1 VEVLKCKYK
10 QINRIKKGMIK
21 LCKAVNYATEIN
33 KQIAEAKEYYNKL
46 RIKEKVFN
54 DVQLDLL
61 HKIEG
66 LERFSLYTGWKFC
79 MSISK
84 LRKARRKT
92 KNELKTMELLIKQ
105 LGGFSIKETKID
117 RQANTLEQLNFE
129 NGYHK
134 RQLEMTG
141 DILQEVDNIVNN
153 IIYNENLTR
162 NNANKITDVNHEEN
176 KIYNMC
182 EKIPRIK
189 GSTIKIKFNTQ
200 EQKAHLIKNNKAK
213 YESYWENNTE
223 RYVEFISRIT
233 NK

>member
-1 VEVLKCKYK
+1 MCIAITYANNINT
-10 QINRIKKGMIK
+10 QI
-21 LCKAVNYATEIN
+21 T
-33 KQIAEAKEYYNKL
+33 EAKEYYNKL
-46 RIKEKVFN
+46 KIKERVFN
-54 DVQLDLL
+54 DVQQDLL

-66 LERFSLYTGWKFC
+66 LDKFSLYTGWKFC
-79 MSISK
+79 MALSK

-92 KNELKTMELLIKQ
+92 KNELKTMELLVNQ

-117 RQANTLEQLNFE
+117 RQASHLDKLNFE

-141 DILQEVDNIVNN
+141 DILQEVDDIVNN

-162 NNANKITDVNHEEN
+162 SNANKDIILNED
-176 KIYNMC
+176 KIYEMS

-189 GSTIKIKFNTQ
+189 GSNVKIRFKTQ
-200 EQKAHLIKNNKAK
+200 DQKKHLIQNNKPK
-213 YESYWENNTE
+213 YESYFENNTE
-223 RYVEFISRIT
+223 KYVEFISRKT

>member
-1 VEVLKCKYK
+1 MCYALDYANNINN
-10 QINRIKKGMIK
+10 QI
-21 LCKAVNYATEIN
+21 T
-33 KQIAEAKEYYNKL
+33 EAKEYYSKL
-46 RIKEKVFN
+46 KIKERVFN
-54 DVQLDLL
+54 DVQQDLL

-66 LERFSLYTGWKFC
+66 LDKFSLYTGWKFC
-79 MSISK
+79 MALSK

-92 KNELKTMELLIKQ
+92 KNELKTMELLVKQ

-117 RQANTLEQLNFE
+117 RQASHLDQLNFE

-141 DILQEVDNIVNN
+141 DILQEVDDIVNN

-162 NNANKITDVNHEEN
+162 SNANKDIVLDEN
-176 KIYNMC
+176 KIYEIS

-189 GSTIKIKFNTQ
+189 GSNVKIRFKTQ
-200 EQKAHLIKNNKAK
+200 DQKKHLIQNNKPK
-213 YESYWENNTE
+213 YESYFENNTE
-223 RYVEFISRIT
+223 KYVEFISRKT